1 MEKFNKDY
9 VKASL
14 SVIGGKW
21 KATILWT
28 LHASPMRFNELNRA
42 IPEITK
48 KMLVQ
53 QLRELEQDGIVL
65 RKVYNVI
72 PPKVEY
78 HLTEYGETLCPIFK
92 ALHYWGE
99 NHLAIKRNMPSSE
112 E

>member
-21 KATILWT
+21 KASILWNI
-28 LHASPMRFNELNRA
+28 HPNPMRFNELNRA

-53 QLRELEQDGIVL
+53 QLRELEQDGIIHRTVH
-65 RKVYNVI
+65 NVI

-78 HLTEYGETLCPIFK
+78 SLTEYGETLCPIFK
-92 ALHYWGE
+92 TLHDWGE
-99 NHLAIKRNMPSSE
+99 NHLAFSKNIPSSE
-112 E
+112 D